1 MFADLTLHPPSAV
14 LWTIHADVAN
24 VDAGTAKEMTFKEAA
39 ALLRVD
45 PSTLRK
51 QAHRKRLRATRK
63 GRDWHVTR
71 GEVER
76 YRREV
81 SRKGKTS
88 P

>member
-1 MFADLTLHPPSAV
+1 
-14 LWTIHADVAN
+14 
-24 VDAGTAKEMTFKEAA
+24 MTFKEAA

-81 SRKGKTS
+81 SRKGKTE
-88 P
+88 PLTTRAGAPPYFGGCRNQPFFLP